1 MEKQTFVMR
10 KKYHSQILK
19 LSVEQKA
26 QLLDKIF
33 EYQTTWEFTTSDPL
47 LDMLLSIMVDEWK
60 QDEDKYTEICEKR
73 REYWK
78 LWWAKKWNQ
87 NAKKNWEK
95 QAKQPKASK
104 NNQNKPINDKWYM
117 INDKW
122 YISSV
127 YISLYD
133 SYYWK
138 DKWIDV
144 SVCDK
149 LINTKLKQWMTL
161 DDIQT
166 WVVLYNCECRLNQEY
181 RYVKK
186 FENRIKWFQPLTDEQ
201 KEETLRRI
209 IKIHKEK
216 KKSDPKY
223 SDSLPAKTLW
233 KDLCDTFWSEKV
245 NSIFKSEAWWNTI
258 LNFT

>member
-10 KKYHSQILK
+10 KKYQSQILK

-26 QLLDKIF
+26 ELLDQLF

-47 LDMLLSIMVDEWK
+47 VEMLLSIMVDEWK
-60 QDEDKYTEICEKR
+60 QDELKYDKKIEWRSKA
-73 REYWK
+73 WK
-78 LWWAKKWNQ
+78 SHTWNQ
-87 NAKKNWEK
+87 YTKGDTKWKAQKKAVE
-95 QAKQPKASK
+95 
-104 NNQNKPINDKWYM
+104 QNGTNGTNGTDKWYM

-209 IKIHKEK
+209 VKLHKEK

>member
-60 QDEDKYTEICEKR
+60 QDEVKYDKKIEWRSKA
-73 REYWK
+73 WK
-78 LWWAKKWNQ
+78 SHTWNQ
-87 NAKKNWEK
+87 YTKGDTKWKAQKKVVE
-95 QAKQPKASK
+95 
-104 NNQNKPINDKWYM
+104 QNGTNGTNGTDKWYM

-209 IKIHKEK
+209 IKLHKEK